1 LLVIQ
6 INHRIFTVVKLIDA
20 YLICT
25 TIFLINLP
33 IVKSLLQTYLEQ
45 EIWILIRE
53 KWYFATI
60 IGVWDDLLWFKH
72 RTYNKDTEEDT
83 LWEMVV
89 KIGEVIAIDK
99 VKSVMSRKPEV
110 LISRLLEMEQGITDY
125 QQEHEH

>member
-1 LLVIQ
+1 
-6 INHRIFTVVKLIDA
+6 
-20 YLICT
+20 
-25 TIFLINLP
+25 
-33 IVKSLLQTYLEQ
+33 VKSLLQTYLEQ

-89 KIGEVIAIDK
+89 KISEVIAIDK
-99 VKSVMSRKPEV
+99 VQSVISRKPDV
-110 LISRLLEMEQGITDY
+110 LMSRLVETDPGITD
-125 QQEHEH
+125 HH

>member
-1 LLVIQ
+1 
-6 INHRIFTVVKLIDA
+6 
-20 YLICT
+20 
-25 TIFLINLP
+25 
-33 IVKSLLQTYLEQ
+33 VKSLLQTYLEQ

-89 KIGEVIAIDK
+89 KISEVIAIDK
-99 VKSVMSRKPEV
+99 VQSVISRKPDV
-110 LISRLLEMEQGITDY
+110 LMSRLVETDQGITD
-125 QQEHEH
+125 HH

>member
-1 LLVIQ
+1 M
-6 INHRIFTVVKLIDA
+6 
-20 YLICT
+20 
-25 TIFLINLP
+25 
-33 IVKSLLQTYLEQ
+33 KSLLQTYLEQ

-89 KIGEVIAIDK
+89 KISEVIAIDK
-99 VKSVMSRKPEV
+99 VQSVISRKPDV
-110 LISRLLEMEQGITDY
+110 LMSRLVETDQGITD
-125 QQEHEH
+125 HH